1 MTHLIVAPMGQ
12 LPRSVDV
19 ILEGDLV
26 DRVKPGDRVR
36 MVGIYRALAGNVS
49 GQTSGIFRTVI
60 LGNNVLQIGKD
71 VGGVVMTPNDIQN
84 IRAVAKRD
92 NVFNLLA
99 RSLAPSIYV
108 NFIKKALLLMLLGGV
123 EKTWI
128 MERT

>member
-1 MTHLIVAPMGQ
+1 MSNVAAYLSTVPISNISITRLIVAPMGQ

-92 NVFNLLA
+92 NCLLYT
-99 RSLAPSIYV
+99 SPSP
-108 NFIKKALLLMLLGGV
+108 
-123 EKTWI
+123 
-128 MERT
+128 RDS

>member
-1 MTHLIVAPMGQ
+1 MGQ

-19 ILEGDLV
+19 VLEGDLV

-36 MVGIYRALAGNVS
+36 MVGIYRALAGNAT

-71 VGGVVMTPNDIQN
+71 VGGVIMTPNDIQN
-84 IRAVAKRD
+84 IRAVSKRK

-99 RSLAPSIYV
+99 RSLDPIISPAAELVS
-108 NFIKKALLLMLLGGV
+108 NFPLADKAMPANV
-123 EKTWI
+123 ASFE
-128 MERT
+128 